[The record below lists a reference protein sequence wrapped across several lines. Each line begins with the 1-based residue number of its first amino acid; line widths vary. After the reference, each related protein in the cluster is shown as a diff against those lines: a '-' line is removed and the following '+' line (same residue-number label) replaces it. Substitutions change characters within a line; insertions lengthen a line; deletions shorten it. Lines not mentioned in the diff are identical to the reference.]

1 MLQILVAVFKQTL
14 IASNFNFSLVTVLE
28 FIAVDLQRNKFCK
41 AYNFAT
47 NLSAIKK
54 LA

>member
-1 MLQILVAVFKQTL
+1 MFKQTL
-14 IASNFNFSLVTVLE
+14 IISNFKFPLITILE

-47 NLSAIKK
+47 DLLVIKK